1 MRLSDHVR
9 GMGRPKVLVIGDLMV
24 DRYVFGSMGRISPEA
39 PIGVLKV
46 LDEEWRMGGA
56 GAVARNLAV
65 LGAEVG
71 LLGFLGTSGRGKTF
85 ARLAEEAG
93 VDGSGIVRV
102 YGRETTLKSRLIAR
116 RGAGGQQVLRVDH
129 EDPSPYPES
138 ENDQLIGMFL
148 GAIDGADL
156 VVLSD
161 YAKGVL
167 SATLTGR
174 IIAECRGRG
183 VPVLIDPKPPA
194 YGRYRGATALTP
206 NRGEASVYA
215 GFPVDGPE
223 AAARAAAQIRDDLE
237 LDAVV
242 IKMDED
248 GIFLETN
255 EDDPGAGGAFP
266 INPREVYDV
275 TGAGDMVISTLAMV
289 LAGGGRY
296 PDAVRIANVAAGIEV
311 GHLGVVPVSREEI
324 LLELVAASPG
334 TEGKV
339 LSRSD
344 LLEVLAARRQH
355 GETVVFTNGCYDLL
369 HAGHIRL
376 LRAARR
382 EGSLLVVGLNSDAS
396 VRRMK
401 GENRPINPQEE
412 RAEVLASLSCVDYV
426 VVFDEDTPYEIV
438 GRVLPDVLVKGE
450 DWAEKGVVG
459 RDIVEEHG
467 GKVVLMPLSPGLSST
482 NMIEKMKEGEG

>member
-1 MRLSDHVR
+1 
-9 GMGRPKVLVIGDLMV
+9 MGRPKIIVVGDLMV
-24 DRYVFGSMGRISPEA
+24 DRYVFGSMARISPEA
-39 PIGVLKV
+39 PIGILRVT
-46 LDEEWRMGGA
+46 DEEWRLGGA

-65 LGAEVG
+65 LGAQVR
-71 LLGFLGTSGRGKTF
+71 LFGFLGTSGRGKTF

-138 ENDQLIGMFL
+138 EEAQLVAGFL
-148 GAIDGADL
+148 GAIDDAEL

-161 YAKGVL
+161 YAKGAL
-167 SATLTGR
+167 SAALTAR
-174 IIAECRGRG
+174 VVAECRGRG

-194 YGRYRGATALTP
+194 YRRYRGATALTP
-206 NRGEASVYA
+206 NRAEASTYA
-215 GFPVDGPE
+215 GFRVDGEE
-223 AAARAAAQIRDDLE
+223 AAARAALKIREELE

-242 IKMDED
+242 IKLDED
-248 GIFLETN
+248 GLFLATSEG
-255 EDDPGAGGAFP
+255 ESSLFP
-266 INPREVYDV
+266 IVPREVYDV
-275 TGAGDMVISTLAMV
+275 TGAGDMVISTIAMV
-289 LAGGGRY
+289 LASGGQY

-324 LLELVAASPG
+324 LMALVSGSPG
-334 TEGKV
+334 TRGKV
-339 LSRSD
+339 LSRSE
-344 LLEVLAARRQH
+344 LQEVLAARRQH
-355 GETVVFTNGCYDLL
+355 GESVVFTNGCYDLL

-382 EGSLLVVGLNSDAS
+382 EGDLLVVGLNSDAS
-396 VRRMK
+396 VRRLK
-401 GENRPINPQEE
+401 GESRPINPEAE

-426 VVFDEDTPYEIV
+426 VVFDEDTPLELV
-438 GRVLPDVLVKGE
+438 SQVLPDVLVKGQ

-459 RDIVEEHG
+459 REIVEQHG
-467 GKVVLMPLSPGLSST
+467 GTVVLVPLTPGLSST
-482 NMIEKMKEGEG
+482 SMIEKLKGGKD